1 MKNLIIIFLSLIC
14 YTTVVKADKV
24 SFLEF
29 ERGIYE
35 RARIKAAE
43 EGKLLFIDFYAK
55 WCTPC
60 KWMDETTYVDPNVVK
75 VLDEK
80 YVSIKVDIDEM
91 EGFELK
97 SKFDIRY
104 LPTMLIFNSEGKMV
118 ERIEETLSPE
128 KMKTI
133 LDSHSPSAPQDIV
146 KHDFNMSPHDVSGA
160 LLQSPSSDLED
171 EMSISKEEYEKYVAG
186 KSESYKMQMGVFRN
200 FEGAMQQVNQLRK
213 RFLEEIEIVEDARG
227 DDLLYKVIM
236 GDFKSRASA
245 VEFQL
250 LLKEK
255 YDLDSVLY

>member
-1 MKNLIIIFLSLIC
+1 MKNLIIIFLSLVC
-14 YTTVVKADKV
+14 YTIAVKAEKAN
-24 SFLEF
+24 FLEF

-60 KWMDETTYVDPNVVK
+60 KWMDETTYVDPNVIK

-133 LDSHSPSAPQDIV
+133 LDSHSPSAPKDIV
-146 KHDFNMSPHDVSGA
+146 KHDFNMSPHDVSVA
-160 LLQSPSSDLED
+160 LLQNYSFEVED
-171 EMSISKEEYEKYVAG
+171 EISISKEEYDNYVAG
-186 KSESYKMQMGVFRN
+186 QSKVYKLQMGVFRN
-200 FEGAMQQVNQLRK
+200 FEGAMQYVNQLRK
-213 RFLEEIEIVEDARG
+213 RFLEEIEIVEESR
-227 DDLLYKVIM
+227 DDDFLYKVIM
-236 GDFKSRASA
+236 GEFDSLSSA
-245 VEFQL
+245 EEFRQN
-250 LLKEK
+250 LKEK
-255 YDLDSVLY
+255 YDLDSVPY